1 MVPVVEPEL
10 DRDRVN
16 RTALQLFRAGRA
28 ETLEA
33 AEDALRHLVLQVNAG
48 SGLERDPGA
57 QAALL
62 TIVNA
67 GARAFL
73 GGVRVQ
79 VSDDAELSTGWAR
92 GRTISESVR
101 ALGGEVVH
109 VHEPAHPTIVVGA
122 SPARAATGSIVC
134 VATCNGWAGGVLQPD
149 TEAPPASG
157 IAPAGVLAGG
167 IALSECFQ
175 HCGGSVEAG
184 RREAGLSLWA
194 PDTPWLEPAAAGPA
208 LEYLPDRLWLL
219 GLGHLGQANAW
230 TLGMLPYTTRSAACV
245 YLLDTDEIV
254 LGNHATGLLSNDV
267 DVGQM
272 KTRVVAAALEAVGLR
287 TMIVER
293 LFDEHTWPRDDEP
306 RLALAGFDS
315 PVPRRQLGEK
325 RFARVVDAG
334 LGNGPDEYL
343 DILLHTFPSPED
355 PATAF
360 ADEPREAPSALPPP
374 FAKEAER
381 LIAGGADAAA
391 TQCGMTEIAGITVG
405 AAFVG
410 ATAAALT
417 VGDILRRL
425 HGGTEISVLAFD
437 LRTPTVVFAA
447 ENDTPGP
454 FTNTGFVRV
463 MHQPA

>member
-1 MVPVVEPEL
+1 VVEAEL
-10 DRDRVN
+10 NRDRIN
-16 RTALQLFRAGRA
+16 RTALQLFHAGRA

-33 AEDALRHLVLQVNAG
+33 AEEALRHLVIQVDVG
-48 SGLERDPGA
+48 RGLERDPGA

-73 GGVRVQ
+73 GGVRVLIN
-79 VSDDAELSTGWAR
+79 DDAELSTGWAR

-101 ALGGEVVH
+101 VLGGEVVRA
-109 VHEPAHPTIVVGA
+109 HEPAHPTIVVGTF
-122 SPARAATGSIVC
+122 PARAATGSIVC
-134 VATCNGWAGGVLQPD
+134 VATCNGWAGGVLQPGAEPPQ
-149 TEAPPASG
+149 EAG

-167 IALSECFQ
+167 MAVSECFQ
-175 HCGGSVEAG
+175 HCCGSVEAG
-184 RREAGLSLWA
+184 RREAGLSLWV
-194 PDTPWLEPAAAGPA
+194 PGTPWLEPAATGPA

-230 TLGMLPYTTRSAACV
+230 TLGMLPYASGAARIF
-245 YLLDTDEIV
+245 LLDSDEIV
-254 LGNHATGLLSNDV
+254 SGNQATGLLSNDGN
-267 DVGQM
+267 VGQM
-272 KTRVVAAALEAVGLR
+272 KTRAVGAALEAIGLQTR
-287 TMIVER
+287 MVER

-315 PVPRRQLGEK
+315 PVPRRQLGGE

-334 LGNGPDEYL
+334 LGKGAEEYL

-355 PATAF
+355 PASAF
-360 ADEPREAPSALPPP
+360 ASEPREVPSALPAC
-374 FAKEAER
+374 FAKEVER
-381 LIAGGADAAA
+381 LIADGADAAA
-391 TQCGMTEIAGITVG
+391 TRCGMTEIAGVTVG

-417 VGDILRRL
+417 VGDILRWL
-425 HGGTEISVLAFD
+425 HGGTELSVLAFD
-437 LRTPTVVFAA
+437 LRTPTVVFAS

-463 MHQPA
+463 RREPA